1 MKKVKQMTPA
11 SGTGF
16 ELHPR
21 RTRKAESLAKME
33 TLLPWSG
40 LCALV
45 EPH

>member
-1 MKKVKQMTPA
+1 MEKVKQMTLA
-11 SGTGF
+11 TGTGV
-16 ELHPR
+16 ELHAR
-21 RTRKAESLAKME
+21 RTRKAEFLVKME